1 MSDNKALFEAVPVS
15 RALAR
20 LAIPTIISQL
30 IIMVYNL
37 ADTFF
42 IGSTQ
47 DPYKVAAATLAYT
60 LFFILNALSNLFGI
74 GGGTLISRLLG
85 DNKPEEAKKVCAFSF
100 YGSIAVA
107 LLYALLYALLCL
119 VFMEPLLNLLGAS
132 PYTLDYAAGYTF
144 WVVVMGGLPAMLSLT
159 MSHLLR
165 SEGYAGQAS
174 FGLGMGGVLNIVLD
188 PLFMFVLLPPGR
200 EVTGAAM
207 ATMVSNT
214 AALCYFGVVFFR
226 LRKSAVISVSPR
238 GILSGARYAGVIF
251 SVGFP
256 SAIGNLLSC
265 AANMVIN
272 KLASGYGDI
281 PVAAL
286 GVVKKIEMLPMNV
299 GMGLCQGML
308 PLVAYNYAAQNFR
321 RMKEAV
327 KKASLSGMGFA
338 LLCVLVFELFAQTSI
353 RVFIDDADTVAM
365 GAVFLRINCLATP
378 LMICNFHISFLFQ
391 AVGKGPPVPGA
402 LLLPHRSHPHP
413 PALRDERPGGPIRP
427 GLDPGDLRR
436 CHPGHRAGALP
447 GIPPLRQPPGAGC
460 LTAKKKKDRELS
472 RSFFLFLFA
481 GKNRLHRHIPGQ
493 TGDCHDAHGG
503 GRDADE
509 GGAAAQKGKLGHH
522 GAHHDPRPGAPVGH
536 SGVPLSHREALTF
549 PLPPEKADAQK
560 GRDPRAGHGVGPG
573 EQGDN
578 GGGIDSADR
587 GGHADDHH
595 GRLGVLYQPAV
606 AGFR

>member
-1 MSDNKALFEAVPVS
+1 MNDNQALFETVPVS

-42 IGSTQ
+42 IGSTK

-85 DNKPEEAKKVCAFSF
+85 DNRPEEAKKVCSFSF
-100 YGSIAVA
+100 YGSIFVA
-107 LLYALLYALLCL
+107 LLYSLFCL
-119 VFMEPLLNLLGAS
+119 MCMEPLLNLLGAS

-144 WVVVMGGLPAMLSLT
+144 WVVVIGGIPAMLSLT

-188 PLFMFVLLPPGR
+188 PLLMFVLLPPGQ

-214 AALCYFGVVFFR
+214 VALCYFGVVFFR
-226 LRKSAVISVSPR
+226 LRRSATLSVSPK
-238 GILSGARYAGVIF
+238 GILPGARYAGVIF

-265 AANMVIN
+265 ASNMVIN

-308 PLVAYNYAAQNFR
+308 PLVAYNYAAKNFQ
-321 RMKEAV
+321 RMKDTV
-327 KKASLSGMGFA
+327 KKAGLSGMGFA
-338 LLCVLVFELFAQTSI
+338 ILCVLVFELFAQTSI
-353 RVFIDDADTVAM
+353 RIFLDDADTVAM

-391 AVGKGPPVPGA
+391 AVGKGPQSLVLSSCRTG
-402 LLLPHRSHPHP
+402 LL
-413 PALRDERPGGPIRP
+413 
-427 GLDPGDLRR
+427 
-436 CHPGHRAGALP
+436 
-447 GIPPLRQPPGAGC
+447 
-460 LTAKKKKDRELS
+460 
-472 RSFFLFLFA
+472 
-481 GKNRLHRHIPGQ
+481 HIPMLFVMNVLAGL
-493 TGDCHDAHGG
+493 
-503 GRDADE
+503 E
-509 GGAAAQKGKLGHH
+509 GLAWTQVISDGATL
-522 GAHHDPRPGAPVGH
+522 VI
-536 SGVPLSHREALTF
+536 ALM
-549 PLPPEKADAQK
+549 
-560 GRDPRAGHGVGPG
+560 
-573 EQGDN
+573 
-578 GGGIDSADR
+578 
-587 GGHADDHH
+587 
-595 GRLGVLYQPAV
+595 LYC
-606 AGFR
+606 GFIRSVSPQMQST